1 MESNEIICFVCDKM
15 FPINN
20 LQNHV
25 NKCKVIYE
33 QQNKVHLNMPEEYKI
48 LLDAYKGG
56 VLPDYETLENFNRMI
71 EEKSVKYGGS
81 IATNAEFREQNK
93 DFEETLKKS
102 KEPIKHKRAPGQK
115 PIGLVCP
122 LCGREFG
129 TMSLKFHIKSC
140 KQKFELVQARLPPNK
155 RRNADKIIAN
165 YEANQNRG
173 FGGSGNYYNNMDAL
187 NQQAFD
193 QYNKDALVECEYCGR
208 TFLPDRLPVHQKV
221 CAKHPEMF
229 KKKK

>member
-71 EEKSVKYGGS
+71 EKKSVKYGGS

-93 DFEETLKKS
+93 DFEETIKKS

-115 PIGLVCP
+115 PIGLICP

-129 TMSLKFHIKSC
+129 TMSLKFHLKSC
-140 KQKFELVQARLPPNK
+140 KQKFDLAQASLPPNK
-155 RRNADKIIAN
+155 RRNADKIIAS

>member
-56 VLPDYETLENFNRMI
+56 VLPDYETLENFNRML

-93 DFEETLKKS
+93 NFEETIKKS

-140 KQKFELVQARLPPNK
+140 KQKFELAQASLPPNK

>member
-81 IATNAEFREQNK
+81 IVTNAEFREQNK

-140 KQKFELVQARLPPNK
+140 KQKFELAQASLPPNK

>member
-93 DFEETLKKS
+93 DFEETIKKS
-102 KEPIKHKRAPGQK
+102 KEPIKQKRAPGQK
-115 PIGLVCP
+115 PIGLICP

-129 TMSLKFHIKSC
+129 TMSLKFHLKSC
-140 KQKFELVQARLPPNK
+140 KQKFDLAQASLPPNK
-155 RRNADKIIAN
+155 RRNADKIIAS

-173 FGGSGNYYNNMDAL
+173 LGGSGNYYNNMDAL

>member
-15 FPINN
+15 FPINQ

-33 QQNKVHLNMPEEYKI
+33 QQNKVHLIMPEEYKI

-56 VLPDYETLENFNRMI
+56 VLPDYETLENFNRMLD
-71 EEKSVKYGGS
+71 EKSVKNGGS
-81 IATNAEFREQNK
+81 IATNAEFHEQNK
-93 DFEETLKKS
+93 NFEETLKKS
-102 KEPIKHKRAPGQK
+102 KQPIKYKRAPGQK
-115 PIGLVCP
+115 PPGLICP

-129 TMSLKFHIKSC
+129 TMSLKFHLKSC
-140 KQKFELVQARLPPNK
+140 KQKFELQQADLPPNR

-173 FGGSGNYYNNMDAL
+173 MGGGNYNMDAL

-208 TFLPDRLPVHQKV
+208 TFLPDRLAVHQRV

>member
-1 MESNEIICFVCDKM
+1 
-15 FPINN
+15 
-20 LQNHV
+20 
-25 NKCKVIYE
+25 
-33 QQNKVHLNMPEEYKI
+33 
-48 LLDAYKGG
+48 
-56 VLPDYETLENFNRMI
+56 MI

-93 DFEETLKKS
+93 DFEETIKKS

-115 PIGLVCP
+115 PIGLICP

-129 TMSLKFHIKSC
+129 TMSLKFHLKSC
-140 KQKFELVQARLPPNK
+140 KQKFDLAQASLPPNK
-155 RRNADKIIAN
+155 RRNADKIIAS

>member
-93 DFEETLKKS
+93 DFEETIKKS

-115 PIGLVCP
+115 PIGLICP

-129 TMSLKFHIKSC
+129 TMSLKFHLKSC
-140 KQKFELVQARLPPNK
+140 KQKFDLAQASLPPNK
-155 RRNADKIIAN
+155 RRNADKIIAS

>member
-93 DFEETLKKS
+93 DFEETIKKS

-115 PIGLVCP
+115 PIGLICP

-129 TMSLKFHIKSC
+129 TMSLKFHLKSC
-140 KQKFELVQARLPPNK
+140 KQKFDLAQASLPPNK
-155 RRNADKIIAN
+155 RRNADKIIAS

-208 TFLPDRLPVHQKV
+208 TFLPDRLAVHQRV

>member
-1 MESNEIICFVCDKM
+1 MESNNIICFVCDKM
-15 FPINN
+15 FPINQ

-33 QQNKVHLNMPEEYKI
+33 QQNKCHLIMPEEYKI
-48 LLDAYKGG
+48 LLDAYKEG
-56 VLPDYETLENFNRMI
+56 VLPDYETLENFNRML
-71 EEKSVKYGGS
+71 EEKSVKYGES

-93 DFEETLKKS
+93 GFEETIKKS
-102 KEPIKHKRAPGQK
+102 KEPIRQKRAPGQK
-115 PIGLVCP
+115 PVGLVCP

-129 TMSLKFHIKSC
+129 TMSLKFHLKSC
-140 KQKFELVQARLPPNK
+140 KQKFDLAQQSLPPNK

-165 YEANQNRG
+165 YEANQSRG
-173 FGGSGNYYNNMDAL
+173 MGGGNYDAL

-193 QYNKDALVECEYCGR
+193 QYNKDALVECEFCGR
-208 TFLPDRLPVHQKV
+208 TFLPDRLPVHQRV
-221 CAKHPEMF
+221 CSKHPEMF

>member
-15 FPINN
+15 FPINQ

-33 QQNKVHLNMPEEYKI
+33 QQNKVHLIMPEEYKI

-56 VLPDYETLENFNRMI
+56 VLPDYETLENFNRMLD
-71 EEKSVKYGGS
+71 EKSVKNGGS
-81 IATNAEFREQNK
+81 IATNAEFHEQNK
-93 DFEETLKKS
+93 NFEETLKKS
-102 KEPIKHKRAPGQK
+102 KQPIKYKRAPGQK
-115 PIGLVCP
+115 PPGLICP

-129 TMSLKFHIKSC
+129 TMSLKFHLKSC
-140 KQKFELVQARLPPNK
+140 KQKFELAQADLPPNR

-173 FGGSGNYYNNMDAL
+173 MGGGDYNMDAL

-208 TFLPDRLPVHQKV
+208 TFLPDRLAVHQRV
-221 CAKHPEMF
+221 CAKHQ
-229 KKKK
+229 KCLKRKNK

>member
-48 LLDAYKGG
+48 LLDGYKGG

-93 DFEETLKKS
+93 DFEETIKKS

-115 PIGLVCP
+115 PIGLICP

-129 TMSLKFHIKSC
+129 TMSLKFHLKSC
-140 KQKFELVQARLPPNK
+140 KQKFDLAQASLPPNK
-155 RRNADKIIAN
+155 RRNADKIIAS

>member
-48 LLDAYKGG
+48 LLDAYKEG
-56 VLPDYETLENFNRMI
+56 VLPDLETLENFNRML
-71 EEKSVKYGGS
+71 EEKSVKYGES
-81 IATNAEFREQNK
+81 IATKEEYQEQSKNFK
-93 DFEETLKKS
+93 ETIKKS
-102 KEPIKHKRAPGQK
+102 KEPIKQKRAPGQK
-115 PIGLVCP
+115 PIGLICP

-129 TMSLKFHIKSC
+129 TMSLKFHLKSC
-140 KQKFELVQARLPPNK
+140 KQKFDLAQQSLPPNK

-165 YEANQNRG
+165 YEANQIPGTR
-173 FGGSGNYYNNMDAL
+173 GNYDAL

>member
-1 MESNEIICFVCDKM
+1 MESTEIICFVCDKM

-140 KQKFELVQARLPPNK
+140 KQKFELAQASLPPNK

-221 CAKHPEMF
+221 CAKHHEMF